1 MQDLSN
7 TGDAELVVLVGE
19 RSELALAEI
28 YRRHGG
34 AVFGLARRVL
44 NNASEAEDVAQ
55 EVFVRLWTDP
65 GRFDPARGALRS
77 FLLTQSHAR
86 AVDILRTL
94 SARRNREVT
103 DAHRTAHSGY
113 DLEHEMDDLTMAAD
127 VAQALLGLPEEE
139 RRAIELAY
147 FEGHSYVMV
156 AHLLNQPEGTVK
168 SRIRNGMRRMR
179 QALGE
184 SRSLEVER

>member
-7 TGDAELVVLVGE
+7 SSDAELMGLVGQ

-55 EVFVRLWTDP
+55 EVFVRLWTHPD
-65 GRFDPARGALRS
+65 RFDPARGALRS
-77 FLLTQSHAR
+77 FLLAQSHSR
-86 AVDILRTL
+86 AVDIVRALY
-94 SARRNREVT
+94 ARRNREAT

-113 DLEHEMDDLTMAAD
+113 DLEHEMEDLTMAAD

-139 RRAIELAY
+139 RKAIELAY

-179 QALGE
+179 HTLTE
-184 SRSLEVER
+184 TRSLEVER

>member
-7 TGDAELVVLVGE
+7 TGDAELVVLVRE
-19 RSELALAEI
+19 RSEPALAEI

-65 GRFDPARGALRS
+65 DRFDPARGALRS
-77 FLLTQSHAR
+77 FLLTQSHGR

-113 DLEHEMDDLTMAAD
+113 DLEHELDDLTMAAE

-156 AHLLNQPEGTVK
+156 ARLLNQPEGTVK

>member
-7 TGDAELVVLVGE
+7 TGDAELVVLVRE

-34 AVFGLARRVL
+34 TVFGLARRVL

-65 GRFDPARGALRS
+65 DRFDPARGALRS
-77 FLLTQSHAR
+77 FLLTQSHGR
-86 AVDILRTL
+86 AVDIVRTL

-113 DLEHEMDDLTMAAD
+113 DLEHEMDDLTMAAE
-127 VAQALLGLPEEE
+127 VAEALLGLPEEE

>member
-7 TGDAELVVLVGE
+7 TSDTELVGLVVQQ
-19 RSELALAEI
+19 SELALAEI

-44 NNASEAEDVAQ
+44 NNTSEAEDVAQ
-55 EVFVRLWTDP
+55 EVFVRLWTHPD
-65 GRFDPARGALRS
+65 RFDPARGVLRS

-86 AVDILRTL
+86 AVDIVRSLQ
-94 SARRNREVT
+94 ARRNREVT

-113 DLEHEMDDLTMAAD
+113 DLAHEMDDLTMAAD
-127 VAQALLGLPEEE
+127 VAQALQGLPEEE
-139 RRAIELAY
+139 RKAIELAY

-168 SRIRNGMRRMR
+168 SRIRSGMRRMR
-179 QALGE
+179 QALNE
-184 SRSLEVER
+184 SKRLEVER